1 MRTDLRQADMTP
13 RPRLLYLT
21 NSDWIGGMERCAVN
35 LSTEFALRGWDVRS
49 VFLKTERSGALLE
62 WARAQGFAAE
72 TSPAL
77 LSYYDRHTY
86 SQMLAL
92 RGLISNSKADIVHL
106 HAGSNFLSLKD
117 VLAARLSGR
126 RSCVASIHSAESW
139 HEGNRAERRK
149 TRVAAAL
156 CDALIVHSRAAR
168 QVLLD
173 AHVPARKVHLAPLGI
188 RAPRPTPRG
197 DARARLALA
206 PSAFVVSTNA
216 RLVPHKG
223 VADLIEALARL
234 PDPDNTVRLLIAG
247 DGPERTSLEAL
258 ADRRLRGKAT
268 FLGHVSDHAD
278 LYAASDLF
286 ALATQDAHESFGL
299 VFIEAAL
306 HGVPSVGTRVGGIP
320 EAILEGQTGLLVSPR
335 APDQLA
341 AAIERLRSDPDL
353 RRRLGA
359 AAHARANVTFT
370 VSEMTDRY
378 QEVYETIARRP
389 LVGSA
394 ARSRASL

>member
-1 MRTDLRQADMTP
+1 MTT

-21 NSDWIGGMERCAVN
+21 NSDWIGGMERCTIN
-35 LSTEFALRGWDVRS
+35 LSTEFTLRGWDVRS
-49 VFLKTERSGALLE
+49 VFLETQRSRALLE

-77 LSYYDRHTY
+77 LSYYDTHTY

-92 RGLISNSKADIVHL
+92 RRLIAVSKADIVHL

-139 HEGNRAERRK
+139 HEGNQRERRK

-173 AHVPARKVHLAPLGI
+173 AGVPARKVHLAPLGI
-188 RAPRPTPRG
+188 RPPCPTPRR
-197 DARARLALA
+197 DARARLGLA
-206 PSAFVVSTNA
+206 PDAFVVSTNA
-216 RLVPHKG
+216 RLVSHKG
-223 VADLIEALARL
+223 VADLIEALARVN
-234 PDPDNTVRLLIAG
+234 DPDRTVRLLIAG
-247 DGPERTSLEAL
+247 EGPERSGLEAL
-258 ADRRLRGKAT
+258 ADRRLLGKT
-268 FLGHVSDHAD
+268 RFLGHVSDHAD

-286 ALATQDAHESFGL
+286 ALAPLDAHESFGL

-320 EAILEGQTGLLVSPR
+320 EAILDGQTGLLVSPR
-335 APDQLA
+335 APDELA
-341 AAIERLRSDPDL
+341 LAIERLRSKPEL
-353 RRRLGA
+353 RARLGA
-359 AAHARANVTFT
+359 AALARAHATFT
-370 VSEMTDRY
+370 ISQMTDRY

-389 LVGSA
+389 LIRNA
-394 ARSRASL
+394 APRRASL